1 MTEVG
6 LRQRPKE
13 KNMNIRTNQKHAG
26 FTLVEL
32 AVVIVIIGILAAFA
46 VPKFRQAVERS
57 KAGEAFNYLSAI
69 RDAQERYH
77 SRQSIYATNLAAL
90 DINMPTPK
98 YFDTG
103 TVDATALETAWSLTL
118 TRSGASGGYGSYT
131 VSFTQ
136 DGYDATIGSNV
147 INNEINPMGTML

>member
-1 MTEVG
+1 
-6 LRQRPKE
+6 
-13 KNMNIRTNQKHAG
+13 MNVPTSRKHAG

-32 AVVIVIIGILAAFA
+32 SVVIVIIGILAAFA

-77 SRQSIYATNLAAL
+77 SRQSIYATNLGAL
-90 DINMPTPK
+90 DINMPAPK
-98 YFDTG
+98 YFNVG
-103 TVDATALETAWSLTL
+103 TVNEVVLDTAWSLTL
-118 TRSGASGGYGSYT
+118 TRSGASGGYGVYT